1 MSSEIAK
8 IRGADGVR
16 LTGRQYCGASYIA
29 CASQALRSRRPQACM
44 ETSRARTRDPVAI
57 RGRKAADRWEKAIS
71 YKAHRHGNGESHS
84 GIVPTKGLN
93 TGQGGPPETVEGR
106 PLTKENA
113 GEPNPYW
120 MQGQES
126 GPSGLDRVSQAAQRD
141 KQLRLTALLRHV
153 TIDLL
158 RSSYY
163 DLKRRAPRRPPRA
176 YPSWGLSRATVAE
189 SLDRQRRWAET
200 AIGDRGT
207 GRQNRPECGG
217 AGSQPDRGRGLSGL
231 FLRVP
236 AGA

>member
-1 MSSEIAK
+1 MHGNFTREN
-8 IRGADGVR
+8 R
-16 LTGRQYCGASYIA
+16 
-29 CASQALRSRRPQACM
+29 
-44 ETSRARTRDPVAI
+44 ETPFAI
-57 RGRKAADRWEKAIS
+57 RRCKAADRWEKAMS
-71 YKAHRHGNGESHS
+71 YEAHRHGSGESHS
-84 GIVPTKGLN
+84 GIVPTTRSN
-93 TGQGGPPETVEGR
+93 AGQGGPQEIVEGR
-106 PLTKENA
+106 PLTEENA
-113 GEPNPYW
+113 EEPNPCW
-120 MQGQES
+120 TQSQES

-231 FLRVP
+231 FVRVP